1 MTGHHKPFAFDR
13 VFAPDGTVLRD
24 GDQVKRMLTE
34 AEAAEREA
42 AAADAA
48 RRSEE
53 AESAKAAA
61 DALRQL
67 AGRMQA
73 VIARMDGESE
83 QMRADAAR
91 LAVTAAKVIAGKA
104 LEHYA
109 EDTIEACAKEALED
123 LRAEPRLA
131 VRVAPHLADPIA
143 ERLYAAAEKSGF
155 DGAVVVRADEEVS
168 TGDVVLEWRAG
179 AIERTAAQIET
190 RISEAVEKWLAR
202 PEDAA
207 EPDAPADDETHDTD
221 NAEPEAGAA

>member
-13 VFAPDGTVLRD
+13 VFAADGTVLRD
-24 GDQVKRMLTE
+24 GDRVKRMLTE

-48 RRSEE
+48 RQSEE
-53 AESAKAAA
+53 AASAKAAA
-61 DALRQL
+61 EALRQL

-73 VIARMDGESE
+73 VIARMDAESE

-104 LEHYA
+104 LENYA
-109 EDTIEACAKEALED
+109 EDTIEECAREALND

-131 VRVAPHLADPIA
+131 VRVAPNLADPIA
-143 ERLYAAAEKSGF
+143 ERLYAAAEQSGF

-179 AIERTAAQIET
+179 AIERTAAEIEA
-190 RISEAVEKWLAR
+190 RISDAVEKWLAR
-202 PEDAA
+202 PDDAGA
-207 EPDAPADDETHDTD
+207 RDDATQDEPDNQD
-221 NAEPEAGAA
+221 AEPEAGAA